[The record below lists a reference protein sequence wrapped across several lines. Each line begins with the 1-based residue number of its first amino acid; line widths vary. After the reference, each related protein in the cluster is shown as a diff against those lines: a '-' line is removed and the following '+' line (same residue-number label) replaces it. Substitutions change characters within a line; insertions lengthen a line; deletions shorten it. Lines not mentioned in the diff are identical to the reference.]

1 MTMASRRTALGLL
14 AGAFAARA
22 GSVVAAPAAEPWT
35 RWEPHDERS
44 TRAVDHTVWATF
56 LERFVRRGEDGINRV
71 AYAAIDDAAEAA
83 AKAYVSML
91 AETPITRLRRTE
103 QLAYWINLY
112 NVLTVCTVRA
122 HYPVESI
129 RDIDISPGLFSNGP
143 WGAKLVVVEGE
154 PLSLDDI
161 EHRILRPIWRDSRI
175 HYAVNCAALGCP
187 DLQRR
192 PYLPQGIDKQ
202 LDDAAMAYVNHPRG
216 VSLDD
221 SRLRVSSLYI
231 WYMSDFGGSDREV
244 IRHLMAYAEPE
255 LAMRLQGHERIDD
268 DAYDWRLNDAGSG
281 S

>member
-1 MTMASRRTALGLL
+1 MPRRRTALALL
-14 AGAFAARA
+14 AAATATLGRVA
-22 GSVVAAPAAEPWT
+22 TAAPSAEPWP

-44 TRAVDHTVWATF
+44 RLTVDHAPWASL
-56 LERFVRRGEDGINRV
+56 LERYVRRSADGINRV
-71 AYAAIDDAAEAA
+71 AYAAIDPAAEAE
-83 AKAYVSML
+83 AKAYVMTLASMPV
-91 AETPITRLRRTE
+91 TQLRRSE

-112 NVLTVCTVRA
+112 NVLTVCTVHG
-122 HYPVESI
+122 HYPVASI

-187 DLQRR
+187 NLQRQ
-192 PYLPQGIDKQ
+192 PFLAEGIDKQ
-202 LDDAAMAYVNHPRG
+202 LDAAAMAYVNHPRG
-216 VSLDD
+216 VSFDAE
-221 SRLRVSSLYI
+221 RLRVSSLYV
-231 WYMSDFGGSDREV
+231 WYMADFGGSDREV

-255 LAMRLQGHERIDD
+255 LAMRLQARQRIDD

-281 S
+281 